1 VALRER
7 LHRGVRS
14 LALPALA
21 LGLVWLLLLR
31 QPGVWPGADG
41 WVLGALAVALA
52 LWARRRFTPAPALP
66 AFRLRWRALP
76 RLLGVFVVQSLMGA
90 LDVTR
95 RVCTPR
101 MPLQPGLLELEL
113 RLPSEGQQVLL
124 ALLVSLMPGTLAAR
138 LEGGRLTLHAL
149 DTRLPVEA
157 EVRHLE
163 GLIAALYAP
172 SPSSGSSP
180 SLDPIPAQA
189 PPPAAASAPPHQP

>member
-1 VALRER
+1 M
-7 LHRGVRS
+7 GVRS
-14 LALPALA
+14 LALPALT

-41 WVLGALAVALA
+41 WVLGALALALA

-66 AFRLRWRALP
+66 ALRLRWRALL
-76 RLLGVFVVQSLMGA
+76 RLLAVFAWQSLLGA

-95 RVCTPR
+95 RVCTPH
-101 MPLQPGLLELEL
+101 MPLQPGLLELAL
-113 RLPSEGQQVLL
+113 RLPTEGQQVLL

-149 DTRLPVEA
+149 DTRLPIEA

-180 SLDPIPAQA
+180 SPSSAPSLAPAPAQA
-189 PPPAAASAPPHQP
+189 PSPAAASAPPHQS